1 MKKLYFFDTTLRD
14 GEQSLG
20 ITLNVDQKLQIA
32 RQLVRLGVDIIE
44 AGFPA
49 SSPGDYNSVKEISKT
64 VRDTVICGLTRCV
77 AQDIDICAEA
87 LKCAENPRIHT
98 GIAVSPIHMEKKL
111 RLKPEEVIEVACA
124 SVKHAKKY
132 LSDVEFYAEDAFRSD
147 RDFLIKIFEKVI
159 DAGATVI
166 NIPDTVGYATPWEFG
181 ELVSLIKNNVPNIER
196 ATISIHCHND
206 LGMATANSMAGLFA
220 GATQIEGTINGIGE
234 RAGNT
239 SLEEVIMALYSKRKE
254 NKFDLHINTK
264 EIIPSSRLVSQ
275 ITGISIPYH
284 KPIVG
289 FNAFKHASGIHQDG
303 ILKERETYEI
313 IDPTTIGANKNH
325 IVLTARSGKH
335 ALTHKLLELGYSL
348 KPNQIDQLYKEFI
361 HLADQKY
368 EIYDDDLHS
377 LMQLQSCML

>member
-20 ITLNVDQKLQIA
+20 ITLNVEQKLQIA

-49 SSPGDYNSVKEISKT
+49 SSPGDYNSEKEISTTIK
-64 VRDTVICGLTRCV
+64 DAVICGLTRCV
-77 AQDIDICAEA
+77 AGDIDICADA
-87 LKCAENPRIHT
+87 LKNAENPRIHT
-98 GIAVSPIHMEKKL
+98 GIAVSPVHMEKKL
-111 RLKPEEVIEVACA
+111 HLTPEEVIEAASA

-132 LSDVEFYAEDAFRSD
+132 FSDVEFYAEDAFRSD
-147 RDFLIKIFEKVI
+147 RNFLIKILEKVI
-159 DAGATVI
+159 SAGATVI

-181 ELVSLIKNNVPNIER
+181 ELISLIKNNVRNIEK

-239 SLEEVIMALYSKRKE
+239 SLEEVIMALYSKKKE
-254 NKFDLHINTK
+254 NNFSLNINTK
-264 EIIPSSRLVSQ
+264 EIIPTSRMVSK
-275 ITGISIPYH
+275 ITGIPIPYH

-289 FNAFKHASGIHQDG
+289 SNAFRHASGIHQDG

-313 IDPTTIGANKNH
+313 IDPATIGANQNQ

-335 ALTHKLLELGYSL
+335 ALTHKLEELGYRLQSD
-348 KPNQIDQLYKEFI
+348 QIDQLYKDFI
-361 HLADQKY
+361 NLADQKY
-368 EIYDDDLHS
+368 EIFDTDLHT
-377 LMQLQSCML
+377 LMNV